1 MVNKN
6 NQTKDSIAF
15 EKEYAEFVI
24 RVGLKIG
31 YYRRSRNM
39 TQEELAEASNLS
51 QVYIS
56 QLEGTNFHYAPSLKT
71 LLRTGKA
78 LGVSVY
84 KFLDVEND

>member
-1 MVNKN
+1 
-6 NQTKDSIAF
+6 
-15 EKEYAEFVI
+15 
-24 RVGLKIG
+24 
-31 YYRRSRNM
+31 M

-56 QLEGTNFHYAPSLKT
+56 QLEGTNFHYTPSLKT
-71 LLRTGKA
+71 LLRIGKA

>member
-1 MVNKN
+1 MGNKN

-15 EKEYAEFVI
+15 EKEYAEFII

-31 YYRRSRNM
+31 YYRRSGNM

-56 QLEGTNFHYAPSLKT
+56 QLEGTNFNYAPFLKT
-71 LLRTGKA
+71 LFRIGKA

>member
-24 RVGLKIG
+24 RVGLKNWIL
-31 YYRRSRNM
+31 SPVKNM

-71 LLRTGKA
+71 LFLRIGKA

-84 KFLDVEND
+84 KFFRC

>member
-1 MVNKN
+1 
-6 NQTKDSIAF
+6 
-15 EKEYAEFVI
+15 
-24 RVGLKIG
+24 
-31 YYRRSRNM
+31 M

-71 LLRTGKA
+71 LLRIGKA

>member
-31 YYRRSRNM
+31 YYRG
-39 TQEELAEASNLS
+39 QE
-51 QVYIS
+51 ID
-56 QLEGTNFHYAPSLKT
+56 TR
-71 LLRTGKA
+71 RTRRG
-78 LGVSVY
+78 L
-84 KFLDVEND
+84 

>member
-1 MVNKN
+1 MGNKN

-15 EKEYAEFVI
+15 EKEYAEFI
-24 RVGLKIG
+24 LRVGLKIG
-31 YYRRSRNM
+31 YYRRSGNM

-56 QLEGTNFHYAPSLKT
+56 QLEGTNFNYAPSLKT
-71 LLRTGKA
+71 LFRIGKA